1 MGAKS
6 SSQIVSFESEWLFKN
21 QFLSICTP
29 TKIFFFEKKWKPA
42 HWWSQCSSKK
52 LKKWVSVFVPG
63 IPNGGKK
70 LFTNFK
76 FWIWMIVDL
85 RIFYFSKNSWK
96 NTGEQMHLFQHSSV
110 FYQLC
115 NRSNGWRFWN
125 SEFFCQNFPLVQS

>member
-1 MGAKS
+1 MIVQKS
-6 SSQIVSFESEWLFKN
+6 IFEHMYSYQNLLFD
-21 QFLSICTP
+21 
-29 TKIFFFEKKWKPA
+29 KKWKPA

-52 LKKWVSVFVPG
+52 LKKRVSVFVPG

-76 FWIWMIVDL
+76 FWIWMIIDL
-85 RIFYFSKNSWK
+85 RIFYFSKNYWK

-115 NRSNGWRFWN
+115 NRSNGWSFWK
-125 SEFFCQNFPLVQS
+125 SEFFVIIFLWSKVSSQGHLSLFEMLT